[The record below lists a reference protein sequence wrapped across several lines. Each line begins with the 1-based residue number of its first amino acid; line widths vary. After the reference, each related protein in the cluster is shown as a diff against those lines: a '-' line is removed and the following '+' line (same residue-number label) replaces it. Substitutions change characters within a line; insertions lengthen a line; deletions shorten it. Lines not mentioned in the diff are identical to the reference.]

1 MEQIRSRYRKAITLH
16 QLVRLAAALR
26 SEDGLNTEYDR
37 ALVELCVDA
46 AGLSQEVDRAAMVAA
61 IEEEARV
68 LGVQPAN
75 RPPAAAVVPADEPL
89 DALER
94 LLTLTEPLLPQL
106 EPDAAV
112 EWREIS
118 AGAADTRLRLDA
130 ASLAEPEV

>member
-1 MEQIRSRYRKAITLH
+1 MEQVRSRYRKAITLH
-16 QLVRLAAALR
+16 QIIRLAAALR
-26 SEDGLNTEYDR
+26 SEDGRNTEYDR
-37 ALVELCVDA
+37 ALVELCIDA
-46 AGLSQEVDRAAMVAA
+46 AGLSQEVDRAAMIAA

-68 LGVQPAN
+68 LGIRPAD

-89 DALER
+89 AALER
-94 LLTLTEPLLPQL
+94 LLTLTGPVLPRL
-106 EPDAAV
+106 EPDAAT